1 MNMREETRK
10 ILLVSEMAFKNVA
23 VLLICVLLGLQ
34 LDNYFNTKPLWVIV
48 SSLLAVAYLVFSIIK
63 LGSKE

>member
-10 ILLVSEMAFKNVA
+10 ILLVSEMAFKNIT

-48 SSLLAVAYLVFSIIK
+48 SSLFAAAYLVLSIIK